1 MSRQAEQD
9 MTEFHESRRM
19 KAVTAS
25 HIPTVNALVREHPGT
40 ISLGQ
45 GVVHYAPPDEAREG
59 VERFFQDPEN
69 HKYKSESGIP
79 ALIDAF
85 RAKLES
91 ENGFRLGE
99 GSRVLVTAGSNMGF
113 VNAVLA
119 VADAGDEIILPT
131 PYYFNQEMAVTMAGC
146 RPVLVPTD
154 SQYRLRLDA
163 LEAAVTP
170 RTRAI
175 LTVSP
180 NNPTGVVFSEASLRA
195 VNALCRERGL
205 YHISDEAYEY
215 FVYDGVRHFSPGSI
229 AGSEGHTITLHT
241 LSKTYGFASW
251 RIGSLVIPVH
261 LSEAVKK
268 AQETIAI
275 CPPVVSQFAALGVL
289 AAGAAFR
296 APKVAALACTRK
308 IVLGELDALRGR
320 CDVSPSEGAFYLFL
334 RLHTEQPPMS
344 VVERLIREYGVAV
357 MPGTD
362 FGVTDNCCLR
372 VSYGGLPQAMAA
384 EGVGRLVRGLKAIL
398 GDEMGG

>member
-1 MSRQAEQD
+1 
-9 MTEFHESRRM
+9 M

-45 GVVHYAPPDEAREG
+45 GVVHYGPPPEAREG

-79 ALIDAF
+79 ALIDAL
-85 RAKLES
+85 RAKLEA
-91 ENGFRLGE
+91 ENGIQIGA
-99 GSRVLVTAGSNMGF
+99 GSHVVVTAGSNMGF
-113 VNAVLA
+113 LNAVLA
-119 VADAGDEIILPT
+119 IADPGDEVIVPT
-131 PYYFNQEMAVTMAGC
+131 PYYFNHEMAVTMADC

-154 SQYRLRLDA
+154 SEYRLRLDA
-163 LEAAVTP
+163 LEAAITP

-180 NNPTGVVFSEASLRA
+180 NNPTGVVYSEELLRA
-195 VNALCRERGL
+195 VNALCRACGL

-215 FVYDGVRHFSPGSI
+215 FVYGGARHFSPGSI
-229 AGSEGHTITLHT
+229 PASEGHTITLHT

-251 RIGSLVIPVH
+251 RIGSMVIPAH
-261 LSEAVKK
+261 LNEAVKK
-268 AQETIAI
+268 AQETNVI

-289 AAGAAFR
+289 GAGAAFR
-296 APKVAALACTRK
+296 APKIAEFARTRE
-308 IVLGELDALRGR
+308 IMLGELRSLGGL
-320 CDVSPSEGAFYLFL
+320 CDVSPSQGAIYLFL
-334 RLHTEQPPMS
+334 RLHTDMHPMTL
-344 VVERLIREYGVAV
+344 VERLIREHGVAV

-362 FGVTDNCCLR
+362 FGPADGCCLR

-384 EGVGRLVRGLKAIL
+384 EGVGRLVQGLGTIL
-398 GDEMGG
+398 GG